1 MFRTRQAPSPTGFLH
16 LGTARTVLFTKL
28 FAMINDGVYYLRI
41 EDTDRSRL
49 VQDSVRILLN
59 ALEAIG
65 LSPDEGVTLVKT
77 TADQKPDE
85 FYGIYQKGGY
95 GPYVQ
100 SQRKDLYLQKAQ
112 ELIDR
117 DLAYWDFLDS
127 KDIQELQDI
136 KQATKQTINYYQ
148 ANLEKIQKL
157 GLPLE
162 SLTISVKENY
172 TAEKPQPLRYRL
184 MRDQKILCQDELLG
198 QTEFDLKLEEDF
210 IILKNDGFPTYH
222 LAHIVDDYQ
231 MKTSLVIRSQEW
243 YPSIAKH
250 ITMFKDFYGIECVP
264 KYLHLPFILGE
275 VGNKKM
281 SKRDGSVNL
290 QSYLD
295 RGYLPEA
302 LVNYLAFLG
311 WNPGTDKEMYF

>member
-1 MFRTRQAPSPTGFLH
+1 
-16 LGTARTVLFTKL
+16 
-28 FAMINDGVYYLRI
+28 
-41 EDTDRSRL
+41 
-49 VQDSVRILLN
+49 
-59 ALEAIG
+59 
-65 LSPDEGVTLVKT
+65 
-77 TADQKPDE
+77 
-85 FYGIYQKGGY
+85 
-95 GPYVQ
+95 
-100 SQRKDLYLQKAQ
+100 
-112 ELIDR
+112 
-117 DLAYWDFLDS
+117 
-127 KDIQELQDI
+127 
-136 KQATKQTINYYQ
+136 
-148 ANLEKIQKL
+148 
-157 GLPLE
+157 
-162 SLTISVKENY
+162 
-172 TAEKPQPLRYRL
+172 
-184 MRDQKILCQDELLG
+184 
-198 QTEFDLKLEEDF
+198 
-210 IILKNDGFPTYH
+210 
-222 LAHIVDDYQ
+222 

>member
-184 MRDQKILCQDELLG
+184 MRDQKFFAKMNYLDKLNLISNLKKILLFSKM
-198 QTEFDLKLEEDF
+198 TDF
-210 IILKNDGFPTYH
+210 QPIIL
-222 LAHIVDDYQ
+222 L
-231 MKTSLVIRSQEW
+231 
-243 YPSIAKH
+243 
-250 ITMFKDFYGIECVP
+250 
-264 KYLHLPFILGE
+264 ILLMII
-275 VGNKKM
+275 K
-281 SKRDGSVNL
+281 
-290 QSYLD
+290 
-295 RGYLPEA
+295 
-302 LVNYLAFLG
+302 
-311 WNPGTDKEMYF
+311 